1 MTECNSHSPV
11 QWSFHSLTH
20 LDGDSQSGGNVLPV
34 QGSAQDIENAR
45 MALVLI
51 MMGILIFWRVLLRV
65 LLAIDVVAA
74 GVGALVL
81 LQSVHL

>member
-1 MTECNSHSPV
+1 
-11 QWSFHSLTH
+11 
-20 LDGDSQSGGNVLPV
+20 
-34 QGSAQDIENAR
+34 

-51 MMGILIFWRVLLRV
+51 MMGIVIFWRVLLRV
-65 LLAIDVVAA
+65 LLAIVVVAA

>member
-1 MTECNSHSPV
+1 M
-11 QWSFHSLTH
+11 
-20 LDGDSQSGGNVLPV
+20 LPV

-51 MMGILIFWRVLLRV
+51 MMGIVIFWRVLLRV
-65 LLAIDVVAA
+65 LLAIVVVAA